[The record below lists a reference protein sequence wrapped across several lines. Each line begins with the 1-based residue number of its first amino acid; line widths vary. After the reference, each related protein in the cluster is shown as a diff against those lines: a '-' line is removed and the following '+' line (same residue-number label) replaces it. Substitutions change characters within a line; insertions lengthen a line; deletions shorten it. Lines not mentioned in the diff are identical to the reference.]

1 ASPEEFRLDYGQ
13 HGEAIAVKWKRDL
26 TPNSNRDLVMTAE
39 LVKTQFRVTRAMS
52 LKPGETVVYVTETVE
67 NLVPY
72 GRPMQW
78 GQHVTFG
85 PPFVVLGKTFADASV
100 SNAVKGSG
108 PAAALVEWPQSR
120 NPDGSSDDFRR
131 FTGVTSLW
139 VMDQSKPK
147 VYFTLYNE
155 DYKV

>member
-1 ASPEEFRLDYGQ
+1 
-13 HGEAIAVKWKRDL
+13 
-26 TPNSNRDLVMTAE
+26 
-39 LVKTQFRVTRAMS
+39 
-52 LKPGETVVYVTETVE
+52 
-67 NLVPY
+67 
-72 GRPMQW
+72 
-78 GQHVTFG
+78 
-85 PPFVVLGKTFADASV
+85 
-100 SNAVKGSG
+100 GSG

-155 DYKV
+155 DYKVLIGYIFESAHNPWLLDWQENQSIKERPWDGKVVARGLCIGNSAVRGIRNAVAQNKMFGIPTYGWIEAREKLTQNYAIFITEIPIGFKGV